1 MMMSQKIIMIMIS
14 TTKAD
19 ISMGI
24 IAMFSKAIAESNKD
38 SSVYV
43 GRCYESG
50 EYWHYLGYKYVKTT
64 RHAMRTTDKA
74 YFIKLGLEP
83 VKIK

>member
-1 MMMSQKIIMIMIS
+1 MTNILDMM
-14 TTKAD
+14 A
-19 ISMGI
+19 
-24 IAMFSKAIAESNKD
+24 KAIAESKEGEP
-38 SSVYV
+38 VYV

>member
-1 MMMSQKIIMIMIS
+1 M
-14 TTKAD
+14 D
-19 ISMGI
+19 IKEMLVY
-24 IAMFSKAIAESNKD
+24 AIGEANKD
-38 SSVYV
+38 KPVYV